1 MNSRTVAAGGLL
13 IAVLGFGAYY
23 LFGNKVAPTAPIELS
38 FIMCG
43 DVRPADQATLDQF
56 QKDNTGVK
64 VNMEAVPWGTCQD
77 KSMTLAAAGTPVSV
91 AYIGSRT
98 LLKLSSEGLIVPAQ
112 ISEEAAANYQPGVL
126 KTVSSGGQYWGY
138 PHAFSTKALYINCD
152 LVTASGMECTAP
164 ETWAEMTAMAKAI
177 KETQN
182 VAGIGIAGKDFDNTM
197 HMFLDFLY
205 SNDGSVLDA
214 ATGALTLDSPQTR
227 ETLQLYADL
236 LPYMEEGPTA
246 YERDQMKDL
255 FNDGKLGMFITGPW
269 GRGESIE
276 AVPNLMVV
284 PIPHG
289 PSGPSGT
296 ILITDSIAVFKQ
308 ADPAVEAAAQKLAA
322 ALTSGSAQYDL
333 DSTWGLTPILQYEKL
348 GVEKPFYMDDP
359 FWKIFVDGI
368 STGGPEPLVTD
379 FKSLQGVFTNM
390 IQGVMLGEGGT
401 IDELVTQAGIELAEV
416 K

>member
-1 MNSRTVAAGGLL
+1 MNHSKTLMVAAALL
-13 IAVLGFGAYY
+13 GSSALA
-23 LFGNKVAPTAPIELS
+23 ASAQDLS

-43 DVRPADQATLDQF
+43 DVRPADQATIDQF
-56 QKDNTGVK
+56 QTDNPGIK
-64 VNMEAVPWGTCQD
+64 VTMEAVPWGTCQD
-77 KSMTLAAAGTPVSV
+77 KSMTLAAAGDPVSV

-98 LLKLSSEGLIVPAQ
+98 LLKLSAEGLIVPAE

-126 KTVSSGGQYWGY
+126 KTVSSGGKYWGY

-152 LVTASGMECTAP
+152 LVVAAGMECKAP
-164 ETWAEMTAMAKAI
+164 ETWADMIAMAKGI
-177 KETQN
+177 KEKAG

-205 SNDGSVLDA
+205 SNGGAVMNA
-214 ATGALTLDSPQTR
+214 ETGEPMLDSPQTR

-236 LPYMEEGPTA
+236 LPYMIEGPTA
-246 YERDQMKDL
+246 YERDQMKDV
-255 FNDGKLGMFITGPW
+255 FNDGKLGMYVTGPW
-269 GRGESIE
+269 GRGQSIE
-276 AVPNLMVV
+276 QVPNLMVV
-284 PIPHG
+284 PVPRG
-289 PSGPSGT
+289 PSGVSGT

-308 ADPAVEAAAQKLAA
+308 KDPAVEAAAQKLAL
-322 ALTSGSAQYDL
+322 ALTSGAAQYDL
-333 DSTWGLTPILQYEKL
+333 DSTWGLTPILQYDKL
-348 GVEKPFYMDDP
+348 GIEKPYYVNDP

-368 STGGPEPLVTD
+368 STGGPEPLVSD

-401 IDELVTQAGIELAEV
+401 IDELVTQAGVELAEV

>member
-1 MNSRTVAAGGLL
+1 MQLRKTLMVAAALMGG
-13 IAVLGFGAYY
+13 
-23 LFGNKVAPTAPIELS
+23 TAFTASAQELS

-43 DVRPADQATLDQF
+43 DLRPADQATIDKF
-56 QKDNTGVK
+56 QADNAGITVK
-64 VNMEAVPWGTCQD
+64 MEVVPWGTCQD
-77 KSMTLAAAGTPVSV
+77 KSMTLAAAGDPVSV

-98 LLKLSSEGLIVPAQ
+98 LLKLSAEGLIVPAL
-112 ISEEAAANYQPGVL
+112 ITEEAAANYQPGVL

-152 LVTASGMECTAP
+152 LVVAAGMECKAP
-164 ETWAEMTAMAKAI
+164 ETWADMTAMAKAI
-177 KETQN
+177 KEN
-182 VAGIGIAGKDFDNTM
+182 AGVAGIGIAGKDFDNTM

-205 SNDGSVLDA
+205 SNGGTVMDA
-214 ATGALTLDSPQTR
+214 ATGTPTLDSPQTR

-246 YERDQMKDL
+246 YERDQMKDI
-255 FNDGKLGMFITGPW
+255 FNDGKLGMYVTGPW
-269 GRGESIE
+269 GRGQSKD
-276 AVPNLMVV
+276 AVPNLLVA
-284 PIPHG
+284 PIPAG
-289 PSGPSGT
+289 PSGVSGT

-308 ADPAVEAAAQKLAA
+308 SDPAVEAAAQKFAA
-322 ALTSGSAQYDL
+322 ALTQGDAQYDL

-348 GVEKPFYMDDP
+348 GVAAPYYKDDP
-359 FWKIFVDGI
+359 FWQIFVNGI

-379 FKSLQGVFTNM
+379 FKSLQVVFTNM

-401 IDELVTQAGIELAEV
+401 IDELVTQAGVELAEV

>member
-1 MNSRTVAAGGLL
+1 MNLTKTLMVAAALL
-13 IAVLGFGAYY
+13 GSSAL
-23 LFGNKVAPTAPIELS
+23 TAHATDLS

-43 DVRPADQATLDQF
+43 DARPADKAAIDKF
-56 QKDNTGVK
+56 QTDNPGVK
-64 VNMEAVPWGTCQD
+64 VSVEFVPWGTCQD
-77 KSMTLAAAGTPVSV
+77 KSMTLAAAGNPVSV

-98 LLKLSSEGLIVPAQ
+98 LLKLSSEGLIVPAE
-112 ISEEAAANYQPGVL
+112 ITDDMAKNYQPGVL
-126 KTVSSGGQYWGY
+126 KTVSSGGKYWGY

-152 LVTASGMECTAP
+152 LVKAAGMECKAP
-164 ETWAEMTAMAKAI
+164 ETWADMIAMAKAV
-177 KETQN
+177 KEKEK

-205 SNDGSVLDA
+205 SNG
-214 ATGALTLDSPQTR
+214 GAVMNADTHEPQLDSKQTR

-246 YERDQMKDL
+246 WERDQMKDL
-255 FNDGKLGMFITGPW
+255 FNDGKLGMYVSGPW
-269 GRGESIE
+269 AKGQSKDK
-276 AVPNLMVV
+276 VPNMLVTGV
-284 PIPHG
+284 PHG
-289 PSGPSGT
+289 PSGKTGT

-308 ADPAVEAAAQKLAA
+308 KDPAVEAAAQKLAM
-322 ALTSGSAQYDL
+322 ALTSGAAQYDL
-333 DSTWGLTPILQYEKL
+333 DSTWGLTPILQYEKV
-348 GVEKPFYMDDP
+348 GVEKPYYMDDP
-359 FWKIFVDGI
+359 FWSIFVSGI

-401 IDELVTQAGIELAEV
+401 IDELVTQAGVELADV

>member
-1 MNSRTVAAGGLL
+1 MKHTKPLMVAAALLGGSTLS
-13 IAVLGFGAYY
+13 ASAQ
-23 LFGNKVAPTAPIELS
+23 ELS

-43 DVRPADQATLDQF
+43 DIRPADQATIDQF
-56 QKDNTGVK
+56 QKDNPGVT

-77 KSMTLAAAGTPVSV
+77 KSMTLAAAGNPVSV
-91 AYIGSRT
+91 AYAGSRT

-112 ISEEAAANYQPGVL
+112 ISDEMAANYQPGVL
-126 KTVSSGGQYWGY
+126 ATVSSGGQYWGY

-152 LVTASGMECTAP
+152 LVVAAGMECKAP
-164 ETWAEMTAMAKAI
+164 ETWADMIAMAKAI
-177 KETQN
+177 KEKDG

-205 SNDGSVLDA
+205 SNGGKVIDP
-214 ATGALTLDSPQTR
+214 ATGEVLLDSKETR
-227 ETLQLYADL
+227 ETLQMYADI
-236 LPYMEEGPTA
+236 LPYGIEGPTA
-246 YERDQMKDL
+246 WERDQMKDL
-255 FNDGKLGMFITGPW
+255 FNDGKLGMYVNGPW
-269 GRGESIE
+269 GKGQHKDK
-276 AVPNLMVV
+276 VPNQLIAPV
-284 PIPHG
+284 PHG

-308 ADPAVEAAAQKLAA
+308 KDPAVEAAAQKLAA
-322 ALTSGSAQYDL
+322 ALSSGAAQYDL

-348 GVEKPFYMDDP
+348 GIEKPYYVGDAD
-359 FWKIFVDGI
+359 WQIFVNGI
-368 STGGPEPLVTD
+368 STGGPEPMVTD

-401 IDELVTQAGIELAEV
+401 VDELVTQAGVELQDV